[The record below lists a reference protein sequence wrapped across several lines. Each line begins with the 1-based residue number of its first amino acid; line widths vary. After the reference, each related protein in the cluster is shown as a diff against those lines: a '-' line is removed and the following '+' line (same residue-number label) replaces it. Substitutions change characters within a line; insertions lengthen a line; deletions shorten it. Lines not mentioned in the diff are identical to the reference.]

1 MEELLSR
8 FLENIEYQRGY
19 SENTV
24 LNYEIDIEEFFDFLK
39 KESIDKIKEVDY
51 SVVRFYLMDL
61 YNKKYSRN
69 TVSRKLSSLRSFFK
83 YLHKEQFVDINPFI
97 LVSSPKKEKRLPK
110 FLYNEDLEKIFD
122 IPDESTSIGQRDK
135 VILELLYDTG
145 IRIGELVNI
154 KLNDINFSN
163 KSIKILG
170 KGNKER
176 IVLFGAYLDDYLNK
190 YLDDGRLELLKEKE
204 SEYLILNA
212 KGKNITTRGVRLI
225 IENIIK
231 KACINTHATPH
242 TLRHTFATHLL
253 ENGADL
259 LTVKELLGHSSL
271 SSTQVYTHVTN
282 ERLRNVYLHTHPR
295 AQQDKQNKF

>member
-19 SENTV
+19 SENTI
-24 LNYEIDIEEFFDFLK
+24 LNYENDIEEFFCFLE
-39 KESIDKIKEVDY
+39 KENVEKIKEVDY
-51 SVVRFYLMDL
+51 SIVRFYLMDL

-83 YLHKEQFVDINPFI
+83 YLHKEQIVDINPFI

-122 IPDESTSIGQRDK
+122 IPDESIPLGQRDR

-163 KSIKILG
+163 KSIRILG

-176 IVLFGAYLDDYLNK
+176 IVLFGVYLDDYLNT
-190 YLDDGRLELLKEKE
+190 YLDDGRLSLLNGKENKH
-204 SEYLILNA
+204 LILNA
-212 KGKNITTRGVRLI
+212 HGKNITTRGVRLI

-231 KACINTHATPH
+231 KACITTHATPH

-295 AQQDKQNKF
+295 AHQK

>member
-1 MEELLSR
+1 MEYYLDE

-19 SENTV
+19 SENTII
-24 LNYEIDIEEFFDFLK
+24 NYEIDIEEFMTFLE
-39 KESIDKIKEVDY
+39 KEGIGKLKDVDY
-51 SVVRFYLMDL
+51 GTVRFYLMEL

-69 TVSRKLSSLRSFFK
+69 SVSRKLSSLRSFFK
-83 YLHKEQFVDINPFI
+83 FLHAKNKIEMNPFS

-110 FLYNEDLEKIFD
+110 FLYNEDVEKIFD
-122 IPDESTSIGQRDK
+122 IPNTTKPLGQRDYL
-135 VILELLYDTG
+135 ILELLYDTG
-145 IRIGELVNI
+145 IRVGELVNI
-154 KLNDINFSN
+154 KLKDIDFSN
-163 KSIKILG
+163 RTIRILG

-176 IVLFGAYLDDYLNK
+176 IVLFGVYLDDILNL
-190 YLDDGRLELLKEKE
+190 YLDDGRKEILKDKN
-204 SEYLILNA
+204 SDYLILN
-212 KGKNITTRGVRLI
+212 GHGNNITTRGVRLI

-231 KACINTHATPH
+231 KACIKTHATPH

-282 ERLRNVYLHTHPR
+282 ERLRNVYLHSHPR
-295 AQQDKQNKF
+295 AKE

>member
-1 MEELLSR
+1 MKYYLDD

-19 SENTV
+19 SENTII
-24 LNYEIDIEEFFDFLK
+24 NYENDIEEFMSFLEKEGIK
-39 KESIDKIKEVDY
+39 KISEVNYDI
-51 SVVRFYLMDL
+51 VRFFLMEL

-69 TVSRKLSSLRSFFK
+69 SVSRKLSSLRSFFK
-83 YLHKEQFVDINPFI
+83 FLHSKNKIEMNPFS

-110 FLYNEDLEKIFD
+110 FLYNEDIEKIFEV
-122 IPDESTSIGQRDK
+122 PDTIKPLGQRDYL
-135 VILELLYDTG
+135 ILELLYDTG
-145 IRIGELVNI
+145 IRVGELVNI
-154 KLNDINFSN
+154 KLNDIDFSN
-163 KSIKILG
+163 RTIRILG

-176 IVLFGAYLDDYLNK
+176 IVLFGVYLDDSLNLYLN
-190 YLDDGRLELLKEKE
+190 DGRIGILKDKN
-204 SEYLILNA
+204 SDYLILN
-212 KGKNITTRGVRLI
+212 GRGNNITTRGVRLI

-231 KACINTHATPH
+231 KACIKTHATPH

-282 ERLRNVYLHTHPR
+282 ERLRNVYLNSHPR
-295 AQQDKQNKF
+295 AKE

>member
-19 SENTV
+19 SEHTI
-24 LNYEIDIEEFFDFLK
+24 LNYENDIEEFFKFLE
-39 KESIDKIKEVDY
+39 KENIEKIKDVDY
-51 SVVRFYLMDL
+51 SIVRIYLMDL

-69 TVSRKLSSLRSFFK
+69 TSARKLSSLRSFFK
-83 YLHKEQFVDINPFI
+83 YLHQEQIVDSNPFTLI
-97 LVSSPKKEKRLPK
+97 SSPKKEKRLPK
-110 FLYNEDLEKIFD
+110 FLYNEELEKIFAVTD
-122 IPDESTSIGQRDK
+122 DNPSLEQRNK

-145 IRIGELVNI
+145 IRIGELINI
-154 KLNDINFSN
+154 KLTDIDFSN
-163 KSIKILG
+163 KNIKILG

-176 IVLFGAYLDDYLNK
+176 IVLFGAYLEDYMDN
-190 YLDDGRLELLKEKE
+190 YINDGRLKLLNNKNC
-204 SEYLILNA
+204 EYLILNA
-212 KGKNITTRGVRLI
+212 RGEKITTRGVRLI

-231 KACINTHATPH
+231 KACINTHVTPH

-282 ERLRNVYLHTHPR
+282 ERLRSVYLHSHPR
-295 AQQDKQNKF
+295 AHEK

>member
-19 SENTV
+19 SENTI
-24 LNYEIDIEEFFDFLK
+24 LNYEIDIEEFFRFLE
-39 KESIDKIKEVDY
+39 KENIKKIKEVDY
-51 SVVRFYLMDL
+51 SIVRFYLMDL

-83 YLHKEQFVDINPFI
+83 YLHKKQIVYINPFT

-122 IPDESTSIGQRDK
+122 IPDESIPLGQRDR

-145 IRIGELVNI
+145 IRIGELVDI

-163 KSIKILG
+163 KSIRILG

-176 IVLFGAYLDDYLNK
+176 IVLFGVYLDDYLNN
-190 YLDDGRLELLKEKE
+190 YLDDGRLRLLNGKE

-212 KGKNITTRGVRLI
+212 HGKNITTRGVRLI

-231 KACINTHATPH
+231 KACITTHATPH

-295 AQQDKQNKF
+295 AHQK